1 MQTTAQKFVVGLIA
15 IGMLTTLLLPNRQTV
30 AALGGV
36 ERLGTGTLSVAEGTS
51 SGSLG

>member
-1 MQTTAQKFVVGLIA
+1 VQSTFQKAVVGIIGIA
-15 IGMLTTLLLPNRQTV
+15 MITTLILPNRQTV

-36 ERLGTGTLSVAEGTS
+36 ERLGTGTLSVAEGTA

>member
-1 MQTTAQKFVVGLIA
+1 MQSTFQKAVVGVIA
-15 IGMLTTLLLPNRQTV
+15 IAMLTTLVLPNRSTV

-36 ERLGTGTLSVAEGTS
+36 ERLSTGTLSVAEGTS